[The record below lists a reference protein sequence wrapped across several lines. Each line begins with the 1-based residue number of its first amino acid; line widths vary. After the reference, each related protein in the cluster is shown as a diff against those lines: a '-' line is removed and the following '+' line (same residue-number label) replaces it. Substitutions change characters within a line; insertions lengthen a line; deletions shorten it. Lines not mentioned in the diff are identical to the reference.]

1 MTAILGTAFFTSI
14 SSKLKWQNRFN
25 ANLHYLIKRKAS
37 NIFFVMI
44 TQFRWYLTEPLFWCF
59 NPSSALKRYP
69 HPHKCTFIVGL
80 ICPPPPNRY
89 SRLAKCY
96 RALPYRGRSWTSSI
110 VCFEAARSPKRR
122 LTRKTSLGRWLRTS
136 RERSRGRKR
145 SGLFPE
151 KCFRI
156 VFVTQKW
163 VVVGR

>member
-59 NPSSALKRYP
+59 NPSPALKRYP

-80 ICPPPPNRY
+80 ICPPPTQQVLKAGQVLSSTPIPRTVVDKLDRLLRGREVAEKEADEEDELRKMITDLKRVVERTKKEWPFSWKMFPHCVRY
-89 SRLAKCY
+89 SKMGS
-96 RALPYRGRSWTSSI
+96 GR
-110 VCFEAARSPKRR
+110 
-122 LTRKTSLGRWLRTS
+122 
-136 RERSRGRKR
+136 
-145 SGLFPE
+145 
-151 KCFRI
+151 
-156 VFVTQKW
+156 
-163 VVVGR
+163 